1 MLTMW
6 IILAILTIIHLVL
19 CFFVVEKYRKIT
31 KVMLL
36 PILII
41 ILIVGK
47 CTSPLLY
54 LALFFGW
61 IGDILLI
68 SNSKKIFTIGTASFA
83 IGHVFY
89 LVFIIFGLITS
100 LKAQGQNIPYIPY
113 IIGTVIFAIIFFI
126 VASSIL
132 KKSVGYMAYVGAFY
146 FILLILELFFSIL
159 AGKLLLALGF
169 ALFIISDATLSTTK
183 CFKKI
188 PREDFYVMA
197 TYVSAQSLIIASLL
211 SLI

>member
-89 LVFIIFGLITS
+89 LVFIISGLISS
-100 LKAQGQNIPYIPY
+100 LKAHGQNIPYIPY

-126 VASSIL
+126 VA
-132 KKSVGYMAYVGAFY
+132 
-146 FILLILELFFSIL
+146 FSIL
-159 AGKLLLALGF
+159 AGKPLLALGF

-183 CFKKI
+183 FFKKI